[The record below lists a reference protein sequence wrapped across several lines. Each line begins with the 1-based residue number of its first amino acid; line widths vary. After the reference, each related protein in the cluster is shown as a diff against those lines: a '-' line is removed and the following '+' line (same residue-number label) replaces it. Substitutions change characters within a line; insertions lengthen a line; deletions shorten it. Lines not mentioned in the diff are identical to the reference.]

1 MFPPTTLA
9 CGILHGVQRHGQAS
23 DIDEGEWG
31 MIVGDAGLLG
41 DLARKKYIMQEFLRG
56 GGGRED
62 GAPTD
67 LRDNR

>member
-56 GGGRED
+56 GGGGED